1 MSKEVHREIDE
12 YIRRTERLLP
22 SGFETEDLL
31 EDLKVHIEEA
41 FKEKMRTRPEGDMLA
56 VIREVLNELGSPEDI
71 AEEYSRS
78 KTEEFELE
86 DRRERGFSILGRLLF
101 AILVVVVVS
110 FFLSTYSGGMFEF
123 WFTLIVLLVFVIA
136 EWFVRAW
143 QAGESSPLGVLR
155 SK

>member
-1 MSKEVHREIDE
+1 MSEEIHRQIDDF
-12 YIRRTERLLP
+12 IRRTQRLLP

-31 EDLKVHIEEA
+31 EDLRSHIEEA
-41 FKEKMRTRPEGDMLA
+41 FREKMRTRSEDEMTA
-56 VIREVLNELGSPEDI
+56 AIQEVLDELGSPEDI
-71 AEEYSRS
+71 AEEYSQS
-78 KTEEFELE
+78 STGEDELE
-86 DRRERGFSILGRLLF
+86 ERRERNFNMLGRLLF

-110 FFLSTYSGGMFEF
+110 FFLSTYTGGTLEF

-143 QAGESSPLGVLR
+143 QAGESSPLGVLK

>member
-1 MSKEVHREIDE
+1 MSKEVHRRIDD
-12 YIRRTERLLP
+12 YIRKAERVLP

-31 EDLKVHIEEA
+31 EDLRTHIEEA
-41 FKEKMRTRPEGDMLA
+41 FKEKMQARPEEDMLV
-56 VIREVLNELGSPEDI
+56 VIQEVLDELGSPEDI
-71 AEEYSRS
+71 AEEYSQSR
-78 KTEEFELE
+78 TEEFELE
-86 DRRERGFSILGRLLF
+86 DRRERSFNMMGRLLF
-101 AILVVVVVS
+101 AILIVVVVS
-110 FFLSTYSGGMFEF
+110 FLLSTYSGGMLEF